1 MQSLLS
7 KTSKGFRMT
16 EKGMQKEMKTIP
28 IPWYWIAKVIISGI
42 TKYFCRRRQTK
53 KAMSLYS

>member
-7 KTSKGFRMT
+7 KTSKGFYMT

-28 IPWYWIAKVIISGI
+28 IPCYWIAKVIISGI